1 MILEKKT
8 QKHKDGTSTTQYKQE
23 VPLTEIVRLLAIKF
37 GIIRDG
43 QDLPPEYKVHLHK
56 EPHGSRTYTYLVISG
71 PNPHSGNDD
80 SWTRTK
86 SEVGKLLDAYVE
98 TLDNITVLWSTHVF
112 DECEVPGS
120 GRSIQEV
127 LFDIVFPN
135 GGVAAPTNNGVLC
148 ANTDNGVVCAN
159 EDQLN
164 EIYNIAMGLN
174 EFDIVTA
181 MEERDEEA
189 LTEAIIDH
197 FKRNN
202 VDELYHQYARFVV
215 FFING
220 VNDGFN
226 PAGIE
231 IKDTGFAVL
240 SGTLDGMNDLVKDLA
255 WTDPGTYTT
264 TELDPVL
271 LNKIDELIRNN
282 IDLQKLQQILN
293 DTNIPK

>member
-98 TLDNITVLWSTHVF
+98 TLDNITILWSTHVF

-135 GGVAAPTNNGVLC
+135 GAP
-148 ANTDNGVVCAN
+148 ASTDNGVVCAN

-231 IKDTGFAVL
+231 IKDTGVAVL
-240 SGTLDGMNDLVKDLA
+240 TTTVDGINTAANDLT
-255 WTDPGTYTT
+255 WTDSGTYTMSN
-264 TELDPVL
+264 LDPAI